1 MRFNSILLVVLFLLS
16 LFSCSDT
23 LFYRAGAD
31 YFPLTPGSRWKYL
44 AGEDTVEVEV
54 DTVPAVML
62 NQNCIRVYRNAAPE
76 YYLISPFE
84 VRRLVLN
91 AIPRPNAPD
100 TVECRFSLY
109 YQLPLVVGNTYFDRF
124 DTTLI
129 YGPDTLQ
136 YSHLISGRI
145 AALEQIS
152 VGAGNYHDCYRIEFN
167 EKIVAFDT
175 TETVWSEW
183 LAPGIGVV
191 RRQTAQGDEIL
202 VEYQP

>member
-1 MRFNSILLVVLFLLS
+1 MRFNSILLVFLFLLS

-23 LFYRAGAD
+23 FFYRAGAD
-31 YFPLTPGSRWKYL
+31 YFPLTPDSRWKYL
-44 AGEDTVEVEV
+44 VGDDTIEVKV
-54 DTVPAVML
+54 DTLPAVML

-76 YYLISPFE
+76 YYRTSPFE
-84 VRRLVLN
+84 IKRLVINTL
-91 AIPRPNAPD
+91 PRPNAPD
-100 TVECRFSLY
+100 TVEYRFILL
-109 YQLPLVVGNTYFDRF
+109 YQLPFVVGNIYFDRF

-129 YGPDTLQ
+129 YGPDTVQ
-136 YSHLISGRI
+136 YSHLIIARI

-152 VGAGNYHDCYRIEFN
+152 VGADNYHDCYRIEFT
-167 EKIVAFDT
+167 EKKLAFDT
-175 TETVWSEW
+175 TETAWSEW